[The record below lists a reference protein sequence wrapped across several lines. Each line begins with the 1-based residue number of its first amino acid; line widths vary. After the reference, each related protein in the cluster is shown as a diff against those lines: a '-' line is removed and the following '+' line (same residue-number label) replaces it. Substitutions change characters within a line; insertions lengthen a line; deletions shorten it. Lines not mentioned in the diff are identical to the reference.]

1 MSITDK
7 LKSTKEKAVLG
18 ALGPAM
24 AMIGDWTKDIKP
36 ENEVS
41 KFVEANIGGLF
52 EQQGDKVN
60 AIIGMLS
67 KMAVAEA
74 NDNPEFVLHKMLRF
88 YEALRVWYPEY
99 MVKNG
104 DNNANAEQKAQA

>member
-24 AMIGDWTKDIKP
+24 AMINDWTKDIKP

-41 KFVEANIGGLF
+41 KFVEANMGGLF

-88 YEALRVWYPEY
+88 YEALRVWYPQYLES
-99 MVKNG
+99 KKSGDQNG
-104 DNNANAEQKAQA
+104 

>member
-7 LKSTKEKAVLG
+7 LRGAKEKAVLG

-24 AMIGDWTKDIKP
+24 AMIEDWTKDVRP
-36 ENEVS
+36 ENEIS

-52 EQQGDKVN
+52 EQQGDRGN

-99 MVKNG
+99 
-104 DNNANAEQKAQA
+104 QI